1 MGDEPM
7 NAWSA
12 ERVRARWT
20 GYLLFGCL
28 ALNFAAIVTAL
39 EQHALLGPVAAAAV
53 LPPAPAANGA
63 RHAALGVLQLLAFI
77 ATGTVWLLW
86 LHQAYRNL
94 RLVGTKRSRFT
105 ARWAVGYWFVPFLN
119 FVRPYQIVKELW
131 QRSESLNDRDSFTGL
146 PAPALLPW
154 WWGTYLTGLLG
165 RLQATLALGAR
176 SLHEPSSVTDATIV
190 GDAAGVVAAVLAIM
204 VVRGISGRQQLFQAE
219 PDA

>member
-1 MGDEPM
+1 MADEPI

-12 ERVRARWT
+12 ERSRARWT
-20 GYLLFGCL
+20 GFLLFGCL
-28 ALNFAAIVTAL
+28 ALHVAAIISAIERPTL
-39 EQHALLGPVAAAAV
+39 PGGVAAAAA
-53 LPPAPAANGA
+53 LPPAAAA
-63 RHAALGVLQLLAFI
+63 SVVRHAGLEVLQLLAFI
-77 ATGTVWLLW
+77 ATGIVWLLW

-119 FVRPYQIVKELW
+119 FVRPYQVVKELW

-154 WWGTYLTGLLG
+154 WWGTYLTGLFG
-165 RLQATLALGAR
+165 RMQATLALGAR
-176 SLHEPSSVTDATIV
+176 SLHEPSTVTDATIV

-204 VVRGISGRQQLFQAE
+204 VVRGISGHQQLFQAE